1 MRSVAL
7 VVGVATTGWVLVAL
21 LTNMLVPRSTDLR
34 LARTLNA
41 LVWRA
46 AVAPLPLLRTY
57 RRQDH
62 WLAGAAPVAVLLQL
76 VVYAVALIVT
86 LGVFVYGTTDL
97 SWSQALYQAG
107 ATFTTLGIV
116 VPSDPAGIAVSFF
129 AAFLGLVVIGVFVGY
144 LISLYSAYNARES
157 LMVRLATEAGDP
169 AWGPELVARSHS
181 LGAEFGSVPVAD
193 PWIDWVTQLRTAQ
206 QVTPVLG
213 QFRSTSSTR
222 HWVVSLLAVLD
233 ATALQAA
240 LRPAFVTAQQIKLLA
255 VGADTFR
262 ALACASRRDLADIKE
277 VEGSVLAAIGGT
289 TCDLGEAQLT
299 ESEWEAGSRC
309 IIETGAATSGAL
321 AEAQGRF
328 CAIRALYAPSA
339 HALAKSFHAV
349 PAPWSGDRRPSVA
362 ATASPT

>member
-7 VVGVATTGWVLVAL
+7 VAGVATTSWVLLAL
-21 LTNMLVPRSTDLR
+21 LTNMLVPRSTNLR
-34 LARTLNA
+34 LARTLNS

-57 RRQDH
+57 RRQDR

-76 VVYAVALIVT
+76 TIYAVALIFT
-86 LGVFVYGTTDL
+86 LGLFVYGTTDL
-97 SWSQALYQAG
+97 SWRQAFYQAG

-116 VPSDPAGIAVSFF
+116 VPSDSAGTVVSFF

-169 AWGPELVARSHS
+169 AWGPELVARSHA
-181 LGAEFGSVPVAD
+181 LGAKFGSVPVAD

-213 QFRSTSSTR
+213 QFRSTASTR

-240 LRPAFVTAQQIKLLA
+240 LRPASVSAPQIKLLA

-262 ALACASRRDLADIKE
+262 ALACASGRDLAAIKE
-277 VEGSVLAAIGGT
+277 VESSVLAAMGGT
-289 TCDLGEAQLT
+289 TCGLSEALLT
-299 ESEWEAGSRC
+299 QSEWEAGSRC
-309 IIETGAATSGAL
+309 IIETGAATPGEL

-328 CAIRALYAPSA
+328 CAIRSLYATWA
-339 HALAKSFHAV
+339 HALAESFHAV
-349 PAPWSGDRRPSVA
+349 PAPWSGDRRPR
-362 ATASPT
+362 ATAAAPSP